1 MPSLTREARKTL
13 NEMYENDELTDITV
27 KGEDSQ
33 IGHRIHA
40 IVLASVSSKFKE
52 RVRPGSHDGEVRFP
66 FPEQV
71 LKAIIGIAYH
81 GRIEDEFL
89 SRWLED
95 ALHVSLKFEVKELQ
109 GWKQILLFEKYTSWV
124 QI

>member
-1 MPSLTREARKTL
+1 MAFMPSLTREARKAL

-71 LKAIIGIAYH
+71 LKAIIV
-81 GRIEDEFL
+81 
-89 SRWLED
+89 
-95 ALHVSLKFEVKELQ
+95 LHIMEGLKMNFSPD
-109 GWKQILLFEKYTSWV
+109 GWKMPCMSPLNLKLRNCKMQ
-124 QI
+124 